1 MYRKIFIS
9 IILIIGI
16 IYHSNAQCVQ
26 CSVDTVNVLGTN
38 ASRIGTN
45 TIATG
50 NSAFSSG
57 YNSIASGNYST
68 AIGYNATS
76 TGLYSVSIGKYVNTG
91 NSGYAFGWNLN
102 ASALNSVV
110 IGSGYSSSAVLENN
124 IAKSLM
130 LGINSSSPS
139 ITIRQTSS
147 LDEPAFVGVGITNPQ
162 QMLHINGNAM
172 ISGAGNGLLFAYSS
186 TSSGG
191 NFGIKYT
198 GSGLNFFLPASGNGT
213 NTNNLLFIKS
223 DGNIGIGTGNPTTKL
238 DVSGTARATNIIS
251 TSSIQA
257 STLSVSGLTQSD
269 SLTVTNKIQSNSL
282 KVTENIQARL
292 LQISSNVV
300 FNGLAGS
307 SSKVVTVGT
316 DGKLSSADYSTFYD
330 NLGNHTATQDINLS
344 GNKIVGSSAGTKGI
358 YVSSS
363 GNVRIG
369 DGSMIPTNAL
379 EVNGT
384 VRSKEVLVEIT
395 GWSDFVFKK
404 DYNLMSLAEVE
415 RYVKENGHLPG
426 VPSAADVEE
435 NGIGLGEMNAIL
447 LQKIEEMTLH
457 LIEME
462 KRMQEMEKNIKQ

>member
-16 IYHSNAQCVQ
+16 IYHLNAQCVQ
-26 CSVDTVNVLGTN
+26 CSADTVNVLGTN

-57 YNSIASGNYST
+57 YNSAASGNYST

-102 ASALNSVV
+102 ASALNSII

-139 ITIRQTSS
+139 ITIRQTSA

-238 DVSGTARATNIIS
+238 DVSGTAKATNIVS

-257 STLSVSGLTQSD
+257 STLLVSGLTQSD

-307 SSKVVTVGT
+307 SSKVVTVST
-316 DGKLSSADYSTFYD
+316 DGMLSSADYSTFYD
-330 NLGNHTATQDINLS
+330 NLGNHTATQNINLS
-344 GNKIVGSSAGTKGI
+344 GNKIVGSSTGTKGI

-384 VRSKEVLVEIT
+384 VRSKEVVVET
-395 GWSDFVFKK
+395 NNWSDFVF
-404 DYNLMSLAEVE
+404 DTEYELMSLSETD
-415 RYVKENGHLPG
+415 RYIHENGHLPDI
-426 VPSAADVEE
+426 PSASEVRE
-435 NGIGLGEMNAIL
+435 NGIELGEMNAL
-447 LQKIEEMTLH
+447 LLRKIEELTLYV
-457 LIEME
+457 IELE
-462 KRMQEMEKNIKQ
+462 KEIQKIKNGVE

>member
-16 IYHSNAQCVQ
+16 IYHLNAQCVQ
-26 CSVDTVNVLGTN
+26 CSVDTVNILGTN

-50 NSAFSSG
+50 NSALSSG
-57 YNSIASGNYST
+57 YNSTASGNYST

-102 ASALNSVV
+102 ASALNSII

-139 ITIRQTSS
+139 ITIRQTSA

-223 DGNIGIGTGNPTTKL
+223 NGNIGIGTGNPTTKL
-238 DVSGTARATNIIS
+238 DVSGTAKATNIVS

-300 FNGLAGS
+300 FNGLAGN
-307 SSKVVTVGT
+307 SSKVVTVST
-316 DGKLSSADYSTFYD
+316 DGMLSSTDYSTFYD
-330 NLGNHTATQDINLS
+330 NLGNHTATQNINLS
-344 GNKIVGSSAGTKGI
+344 GNKIVGSSTGTKGI

-384 VRSKEVLVEIT
+384 VRSKEVVVET
-395 GWSDFVFKK
+395 NNWSDFVF
-404 DYNLMSLAEVE
+404 DTEYELMSLSETD
-415 RYVKENGHLPG
+415 RYIHENGHLPDI
-426 VPSAADVEE
+426 PSASEVRE
-435 NGIGLGEMNAIL
+435 NGIELGEMNAL
-447 LQKIEEMTLH
+447 LLRKIEELTLYV
-457 LIEME
+457 IELE
-462 KRMQEMEKNIKQ
+462 KEIQKIKNGVE